1 MASLTPS
8 YGGISYER
16 IDKRRPPVA
25 VPDEG
30 PSRHAVSSTR
40 AASRAGKGCSHVI
53 KFRPPAELPDAE
65 YPFILSTGRTLYHYN
80 VGNMTRKSAPITQK
94 ESRNFVEMHVAD
106 AERLGIA
113 DGGMARVVTRRGAV
127 VVAARVSDKVRPGA
141 IWMPFHFVEA
151 PTNPLTNDAFDNV
164 TRTAEYK
171 CCAARVEACAA
182 GA

>member
-16 IDKRRPPVA
+16 IDRVGLQWPCPTKDHPGTPYLHAGRFTRGR
-25 VPDEG
+25 G
-30 PSRHAVSSTR
+30 PFA
-40 AASRAGKGCSHVI
+40 VI
-53 KFRPPAELPDAE
+53 KFRPPAEQPDAE

-80 VGNMTRKSAPITQK
+80 VGNMTRKSAPISQK
-94 ESRNFVEMHVAD
+94 ESRNFVEMHVSD

-113 DGGMARVVTRRGAV
+113 AGGMARVVTRRGAV

-141 IWMPFHFVEA
+141 VWMPFHFVEA
-151 PTNPLTNDAFDNV
+151 PTNTLTNDAFDSV
-164 TRTAEYK
+164 TRTGEYK